1 MEGGHMFLN
10 LFKKWLILV
19 LLFGLGFPFLAHSAE
34 KNPILIGATVS
45 LEGKYKAPSLMIRNA
60 FKIWE
65 KQVNER
71 GGLLK
76 RPVKLILYNDKSQ
89 KELVKHYYEKLLSE
103 DKVDLLFSPYGTPLT
118 LVASEVSERH
128 GFVMLACAASGELI
142 WERGY
147 KYVFGVYALAKR
159 YFIGLLDLMAR
170 NGFKSVAILSENNP
184 FNIDV
189 ANGTESWAKRFRL
202 TVNYKKAYN
211 NGKIELPE
219 LLKELRKVNPD
230 GLILSAY
237 PPDCYELLD
246 LMKASGYRPKV
257 LGLTIAPVHPNF
269 HKNAGS
275 MSERVFGPS
284 QWEPDERIPFPGT
297 KKFVNDFKAFT
308 GKMPSYHAGSAYSAC
323 QIIEKAVNHAQ
334 SLNHQEI
341 RGFVS
346 SLDTVTV
353 IGRFKVDHKGKQV
366 GHNPIM
372 IQWQNGKKEI
382 VYPTK
387 MQTEPALF

>member
-1 MEGGHMFLN
+1 MFLN
-10 LFKKWLILV
+10 LFKKWLIFF
-19 LLFGLGFPFLAHSAE
+19 LLFGLGFPILAHGTE
-34 KNPILIGATVS
+34 KKPILIGATVS
-45 LEGKYKAPSLMIRNA
+45 LEGKYKEPSSMIRDA
-60 FKIWE
+60 FKMWE

-71 GGLLK
+71 GGLLG
-76 RPVKLILYNDKSQ
+76 RPVKLILYDDKSQ
-89 KELVKHYYEKLLSE
+89 KDLVKHYYEKLLSE

-128 GFVMLACAASGELI
+128 GFVMLVCAASGEII

-170 NGFKSVAILSENNP
+170 NGLKSVAILSENSP

-189 ANGTESWAKRFRL
+189 ANGAESWAKRFRL

-211 NGKIELPE
+211 DSKLELPG
-219 LLKELRKVNPD
+219 LLKEIRKVNPD

-237 PPDCYELLD
+237 PTDCYELLD

-257 LGLTIAPVHPNF
+257 LALTIAPIHPDF
-269 HKNAGS
+269 YKNAGS

-297 KKFVNDFKAFT
+297 KRFVNDFEAFT
-308 GKMPSYHAGSAYSAC
+308 GKMPSYHAGAAYSAC
-323 QIIEKAVNHAQ
+323 QIIEKAIKHSQ
-334 SLNHQEI
+334 SLNQQEI
-341 RGFVS
+341 RDFVS
-346 SLDTVTV
+346 TLDTVTV
-353 IGRFKVDHKGKQV
+353 IGRFKVDYKGKQV

-387 MQTEPALF
+387 MRTAPALF

>member
-1 MEGGHMFLN
+1 MFLK
-10 LFKKWLILV
+10 LFKKLFVLLLMFALGSPFFAQSAEISPILV
-19 LLFGLGFPFLAHSAE
+19 
-34 KNPILIGATVS
+34 GATVS
-45 LEGKYKAPSLMIRNA
+45 LEGKYKEPSLMIRDA
-60 FKIWE
+60 FNLWE

-71 GGLLK
+71 GGLLG

-89 KELVKHYYEKLLSE
+89 KDLVKKYYEKLLIE

-128 GFVMLACAASGELI
+128 GFVMLACAASGEII

-170 NGFKSVAILSENNP
+170 NGLKSLAILNEDNP

-189 ANGTESWAKRFRL
+189 ANGAESWAKRFGL
-202 TVNYKKAYN
+202 SVTYKKAYN
-211 NGKIELPE
+211 PGKRELSGHIME
-219 LLKELRKVNPD
+219 IKGINPD

-246 LMKASGYRPKV
+246 LMKASEYRPKV
-257 LGLTIAPVHPNF
+257 LGLTVVPTHPDF
-269 HKNAGS
+269 HKNAGR
-275 MSERVFGPS
+275 MSERIFGPS

-297 KKFVNDFKAFT
+297 KKFIKDFKTFT

-323 QIIEKAVNHAQ
+323 QIIEKALNHVN

-341 RGFVS
+341 RYFVS

-387 MQTEPALF
+387 MQTAPALF

>member
-1 MEGGHMFLN
+1 MFSN
-10 LFKKWLILV
+10 LLKKLFIFV
-19 LLFGLGFPFLAHSAE
+19 LLFSLGLPFLAHGA
-34 KNPILIGATVS
+34 KANPILIGATVS
-45 LEGKYKAPSLMIRNA
+45 LEGKYKEPSLMIQDA
-60 FKIWE
+60 YKMWE

-71 GGLLK
+71 GGLLG

-89 KELVKHYYEKLLSE
+89 KDLVRHYYEKLLSE

-128 GFVMLACAASGELI
+128 GFVMLACAASGEII

-170 NGFKSVAILSENNP
+170 HGFKSVAILNENNP
-184 FNIDV
+184 FNTDV
-189 ANGTESWAKRFRL
+189 AHGTELWANRFRL
-202 TVNYKKAYN
+202 NVIYKKAYN
-211 NGKIELPE
+211 HGIRELPGI
-219 LLKELRKVNPD
+219 LKEIREINPD

-237 PPDCYELLD
+237 PIDCYKLLD
-246 LMKASGYRPKV
+246 LMKETGYRPKV
-257 LGLTIAPVHPNF
+257 IGLTIAPVHPDF
-269 HKNAGS
+269 HKNAGR

-297 KKFVNDFKAFT
+297 KKFIRDFKNFT

-323 QIIEKAVNHAQ
+323 QIIEKALHHVQ

-341 RGFVS
+341 KGFVS

-353 IGRFKVDHKGKQV
+353 IGRFKVDHKGKQI
-366 GHNPIM
+366 GHNPII

-387 MQTEPALF
+387 MQTAPAIF

>member
-1 MEGGHMFLN
+1 MSLN
-10 LFKKWLILV
+10 LLKKLFIFI
-19 LLFGLGFPFLAHSAE
+19 LLFGFGLPFFAHSAE
-34 KNPILIGATVS
+34 INPIFIGATVS
-45 LEGKYKAPSLMIRNA
+45 LEGKYKEPSLMTRDA
-60 FKIWE
+60 FNLWE

-71 GGLLK
+71 GGLLG

-89 KELVKHYYEKLLSE
+89 KDLVKNYYEKLLSE

-128 GFVMLACAASGELI
+128 GFVMLACAASGEII

-159 YFIGLLDLMAR
+159 YFIGLLDLMSR
-170 NGFKSVAILSENNP
+170 NGLKSVAILSENNP

-202 TVNYKKAYN
+202 SVTYKKAYS
-211 NGKIELPE
+211 NGKMELPG
-219 LLKELRKVNPD
+219 LLKEIRGINPD

-237 PPDCYELLD
+237 PPDCYNLLD
-246 LMKASGYRPKV
+246 LMKGTGYRPKV
-257 LGLTIAPVHPNF
+257 LGLTIVPTHPDF
-269 HKNAGS
+269 YKNAGS

-297 KKFVNDFKAFT
+297 KKFVRDFKTFT

-323 QIIEKAVNHAQ
+323 QIIEKALNQVQ
-334 SLNHQEI
+334 SLNHREI
-341 RGFVS
+341 RDFIS

-387 MQTEPALF
+387 MQTAPALF